1 MIGMNFSYS
10 TPFIVRNLIR
20 ANSRR
25 KVTKKE
31 SEQKNEREIWKKT
44 GQKK

>member
-1 MIGMNFSYS
+1 MIGINFSYS
-10 TPFIVRNLIR
+10 TPFAARNLIL

-31 SEQKNEREIWKKT
+31 SEQKNEREI
-44 GQKK
+44 